1 MLSCVRFTF
10 SLGLVF
16 TLDNVAIEVHMYIVG
31 KIKTHKMYE
40 LWQKKL
46 CFGQLVNFLKKLFPS
61 SLTLVHDV
69 R

>member
-16 TLDNVAIEVHMYIVG
+16 TLMDNVAIEVHMYIVG

-40 LWQKKL
+40 LWQKKVMFL
-46 CFGQLVNFLKKLFPS
+46 SPGQFSKKIISAFAS
-61 SLTLVHDV
+61 S
-69 R
+69 